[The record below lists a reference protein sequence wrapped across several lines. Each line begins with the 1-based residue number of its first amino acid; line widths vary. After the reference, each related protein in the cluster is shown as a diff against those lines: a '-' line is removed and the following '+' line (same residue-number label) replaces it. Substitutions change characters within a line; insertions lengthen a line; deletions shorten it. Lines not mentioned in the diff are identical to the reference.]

1 VQPCLARGYPSTPKR
16 ILIAVDDPDLR
27 RMTRCFLESRTRC
40 EVCGEATNGCDAI
53 EKAGTLNPDL
63 ILLDYSMPVLNG
75 IEAGAVLQAIWPEVP
90 VIMFT
95 SRESPAIECAAISV
109 GIRAVV
115 PKADMDSLAGQL
127 AILFES
133 PNTR

>member
-1 VQPCLARGYPSTPKR
+1 VRPCPGRGYLSTLKR
-16 ILIAVDDPDLR
+16 ILIAADDPDRR
-27 RMTRCFLESRTRC
+27 RMTRCFLESRARC
-40 EVCGEATNGCDAI
+40 EVCGEAANGFDAI

-90 VIMFT
+90 VIMLT
-95 SRESPAIECAAISV
+95 SQESAAIESAAVSA

-115 PKADMDSLAGQL
+115 PNADMERLAGQL

-133 PNTR
+133 ATTG